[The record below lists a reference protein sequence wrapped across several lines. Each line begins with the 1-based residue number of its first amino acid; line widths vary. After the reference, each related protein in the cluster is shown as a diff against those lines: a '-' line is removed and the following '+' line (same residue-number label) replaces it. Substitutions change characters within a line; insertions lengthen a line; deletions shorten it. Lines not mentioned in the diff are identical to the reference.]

1 MRFFRLF
8 RWSVQNLRWI
18 IKTLFEANL
27 IVVISDVMILQEDL
41 VQMLPMI
48 GETNAMAE
56 ELGKKVS
63 YRYFAMV
70 YCNGRNSS
78 YSTA

>member
-1 MRFFRLF
+1 
-8 RWSVQNLRWI
+8 
-18 IKTLFEANL
+18 
-27 IVVISDVMILQEDL
+27 MILQEDL

-70 YCNGRNSS
+70 YCNGRDSS